1 MSDFKVIEVIN
12 ANTFRV
18 EPSWQLSLNG
28 GNTFIGDRI
37 VIRGLNVNKN
47 DSDAK
52 MRLEKILLNTKS
64 DIILKSPELIEY
76 SDAKNAVVS
85 CSVYLGET
93 NVVYYFPEYVHK

>member
-1 MSDFKVIEVIN
+1 MNDFKVVEILN

-28 GNTFIGDRI
+28 GNNFIGDKI
-37 VIRGLNVNKN
+37 VVRGLDVKKN

-64 DIILKSPELIEY
+64 DITLNSP
-76 SDAKNAVVS
+76 
-85 CSVYLGET
+85 
-93 NVVYYFPEYVHK
+93 

>member
-1 MSDFKVIEVIN
+1 MSDFKVIEIVD

-18 EPSWQLSLNG
+18 EPSWQLSLNEG
-28 GNTFIGDRI
+28 SNFIGDRI
-37 VIRGLNVNKN
+37 IIRGLDVKKN

-52 MRLEKILLNTKS
+52 LRLEKILLNTKS
-64 DIILKSPELIEY
+64 DIILNSPELIEY
-76 SDAKNAVVS
+76 SDANNSVVS